1 MAQFQVSDELH
12 HGPFDSESAPS
23 DNTLDKFKKLVRKAI
38 FLLPDESAYF
48 NAIPDDK
55 WRKIFEV
62 NFNGN
67 FAYASRVI
75 LKKFRDIKSTDMPR
89 VESEKSKIHNL
100 EKASKMLNSALEK
113 GEPVFFITDIDNDG
127 SFSQAIIHEFLK
139 ADPTAA
145 KTAHV
150 EYTQTVNGNAARGF
164 TVDHLDK
171 LVQMKGVDTDAPFL
185 VVTADNG
192 INSRDEQVKIQA
204 RFPTCKLI
212 VTDHHLPDPG
222 MVIKEDPN
230 TLIFN
235 PHYEPS
241 DFYKKFNISGAA
253 TVGVLL
259 RRVLDKRL
267 SETQL
272 KTVEKNLENI
282 TTLSRVA
289 NLLDYVHTD
298 PMDKPEKDYVVTK
311 FLQLQGLMNVNNSL
325 SKIILDGIPEHVI
338 SQLKTQIPDLDD
350 SKIRTEAENIET
362 KNYVARILLKIHA
375 QHKNSDLPAAEF
387 GRILVAEMARPEN
400 FEGLELE
407 VNRNFIEQLRPPI
420 FSLSVDE
427 EKSAFMEKVC
437 AAMVDCYES
446 IRDSEKKIAEE
457 LRKGQAM
464 QRESLPNSAI
474 VHADPGIVKTFN
486 RKLLGKIYND
496 ENPGFLAIMDSGGPA
511 KWSGSMRSMYDIS
524 DILTAQDR
532 SNLEFELGVR
542 IHTPGHERAAGF
554 IIESHN
560 PDTDPVTQEKVQK
573 INQFIDSKISA
584 LRAADSAN
592 GDTHLLTDL
601 SAIGLIDRINQVIRG
616 SISNFERIVPLLKL
630 TPDTIW
636 TESYSTQQ
644 FTMADIAKEKKF
656 GYISINTD
664 FHGGTVIVPVEL
676 IRRIVHN
683 NYQDYLSINY
693 LDGGVFMAE
702 RVVSPNQA
710 PVVKD
715 LRGAN
720 AKAALIDEV
729 FSKDFKTSNVVS
741 LTRDQIKDNPFFK
754 YNDFGKSDFNL
765 FERMVIGII
774 DSTRLKGEPI
784 DTLAVFDVEANGFG
798 NGKLMNFGSMNYSIN
813 PLVSQTASVE
823 DFQARL
829 FQNQRGR
836 EFLLTPE
843 QVEALVPVKAEDKPT
858 LPLERRKMLL
868 MKRFAAPGSNL
879 TYDVYFD
886 YPDSAREDTTT
897 PGLGPIAYVN
907 NHTIING
914 SVVYNREIRAEML
927 AYLIKDDDFKVPQE
941 MTNLTGITQ
950 AHLDKHGIKTHLV
963 DASIA
968 EYYKGKKVLFGA
980 HNTPYD
986 ARILRANT
994 PRTYEVL
1001 LNNGIYDSALFCK
1014 EDKLAYDDVK
1024 VTSFHGINGIPNN
1037 VHFYDNPQSD
1047 FSLTDFLADE
1057 TRDGYYPDRTGNYL
1071 LGRENGEYYF
1081 VDKIKHEIIK
1091 LNLQE
1096 QAKNETDALKANAHV
1111 SPSSEPTEFD
1121 DLSGSCPIGMLISH
1135 QRPDQ
1140 SIPNISVKYS
1150 VEKLSEQWMTHAL
1163 LLSEEPFDI
1172 AHVDLSDPQFEA
1184 LHPFKSQLIFF
1195 QDNYLFDASAQSNID
1210 HFCAAAFM
1218 GVDNAPSKADLEA
1231 FVKVFL
1237 NKNKDIQQ
1245 KFTDSW
1251 MYKSVLGV
1259 MEPKSNADLNN
1270 DNDSLI
1276 HFQTQVPKLKI
1287 REIFREAVLFKAKYG
1302 VDHILQ
1308 HEAHVNGP
1316 WQDDHKGDVAF
1327 EDKLTLALL
1336 ARRMYNPYSRD
1347 ISAAIDRFGVAARK
1361 AKLAFDLSHNLSDGS
1376 AHDSYSYR
1384 QGLLYKRASISS
1396 MIAGIQAKE
1405 AKLADEN
1412 AVHVIKLKLET
1423 DLLPDETSVNAIVRK
1438 GVSLSRDDIMRDAKM
1453 LDFIILNEQTRSSLD
1468 NILDQKSRSEVQMI
1482 LEANDKISLKYKKH
1496 LSEHYR
1502 FIDISRRDVQLKKLL
1517 STCLDIIDENPPKR
1531 MPKPETFCDLSAHD
1545 FDIIERI
1552 MMNQAGLTPAGR
1564 VDQGNVDAAK
1574 GLLEIIREKRVPSK
1588 LEAALARDESDG
1600 FKTFQTTRDPNFLE
1614 HVEIS
1619 RRDPIHT
1626 LLFKH
1631 PHLRMA
1637 NALIDENI
1645 KQATAYSLPDESI
1658 APKPKRS
1665 RKIA

>member
-1 MAQFQVSDELH
+1 MANFQASDELN
-12 HGPFDSESAPS
+12 HGPFDSESGPS

-38 FLLPDESAYF
+38 FLSPDESTYF
-48 NAIPDDK
+48 TAIPDEK

-67 FAYASRVI
+67 YAYASRVI

-89 VESEKSKIHNL
+89 VEAEKGKIHNL
-100 EKASKMLNSALEK
+100 EKASKMLNAAIDS

-139 ADPTAA
+139 ADPSAA
-145 KTAHV
+145 KNSHV

-222 MVIKEDPN
+222 MVVKEDAN

-235 PHYEPS
+235 PHYKPS
-241 DFYKKFNISGAA
+241 EFYEKFNISGAA

-267 SETQL
+267 SADQL
-272 KTVEKNLENI
+272 EKTEKNLENI

-325 SKIILDGIPEHVI
+325 CKIILDGIPETVI
-338 SQLKTQIPDLDD
+338 SQLKIQIPDLDD
-350 SKIRTEAENIET
+350 AKIRAEAENIET

-375 QHKNSDLPAAEF
+375 QHKNADLPAAEF
-387 GRILVAEMARPEN
+387 GRILVSEMARPEN
-400 FEGLELE
+400 FDDIELE

-446 IRDSEKKIAEE
+446 IRDSEKKIAEQ

-474 VHADPGIVKTFN
+474 VHADPAIVKTFN
-486 RKLLGKIYND
+486 RKLLGKVYND
-496 ENPGFLAIMDSGGPA
+496 ENPGFLAIMDSGGRA

-524 DILTAQDR
+524 EILTAQDR

-560 PDTDPVTQEKVQK
+560 PETDPVTQDKIQK
-573 INQFIDSKISA
+573 INEFIDSKIAA
-584 LRAADSAN
+584 LRAADSVN

-636 TESYSTQQ
+636 TESYSTKQ
-644 FTMADIAKEKKF
+644 FTMADIAKAKKF

-676 IRRIVHN
+676 IRRVVQN
-683 NYQDYLSINY
+683 NYQDYLAINY
-693 LDGGVFMAE
+693 MDGGVFMAE
-702 RVVSPNQA
+702 RVVSPAQA

-729 FSKDFKTSNVVS
+729 FSKDFKTGHVVS
-741 LTRDQIKDNPFFK
+741 LNRDQIKDNPFFK

-774 DSTRLKGEPI
+774 DSTRVKGDPI

-798 NGKLMNFGSMNYSIN
+798 NGKLMNFGAMNYSID
-813 PLVSQTASVE
+813 PLVSKTATVA
-823 DFQARL
+823 DFQERL

-843 QVEALVPVKAEDKPT
+843 QMGALIPVKAEDKPNM
-858 LPLERRKMLL
+858 PLERRKMLL
-868 MKRFAAPGSNL
+868 MKRFAAPGANL
-879 TYDVYFD
+879 TYDVYYD
-886 YPDSAREDTTT
+886 YPDSARDDKAT

-907 NHTIING
+907 NHAVING
-914 SVVYNREIRAEML
+914 SVVYNREIRAEMI

-950 AHLDKHGIKTHLV
+950 AHLDKHGIITQV
-963 DASIA
+963 ADAGLA
-968 EYYKGKKVLFGA
+968 DYYKGKKVLFGA

-1037 VHFYDNPQSD
+1037 VHFYDNPHSD

-1071 LGRENGEYYF
+1071 LGREHGEYYF

-1096 QAKNETDALKANAHV
+1096 QAKNE
-1111 SPSSEPTEFD
+1111 SEMAKSASAPQA
-1121 DLSGSCPIGMLISH
+1121 DLSAEPDELAGSTAIGMLISH

-1172 AHVDLSDPQFEA
+1172 AHVDLADPQFEA
-1184 LHPFKSQLIFF
+1184 LRPFKSQLIFF
-1195 QDNYLFDASAQSNID
+1195 QDNYLFDASPESNID
-1210 HFCAAAFM
+1210 HFCAAAFI
-1218 GVDNAPSKADLEA
+1218 GVKDAPAKEDLES
-1231 FVKVFL
+1231 FLKVFL
-1237 NKNKDIQQ
+1237 DKNKDIQQ

-1287 REIFREAVLFKAKYG
+1287 REIFREAVRFKAKYG

-1308 HEAHVNGP
+1308 HEGHVNGP
-1316 WQDDHKGDVAF
+1316 WEGDHKGDVAF

-1361 AKLAFDLSHNLSDGS
+1361 AKLAFDLSHNLSDGA

-1384 QGLLYKRASISS
+1384 QGLLYKRAATSS
-1396 MIAGIQAKE
+1396 MISGIQVKE

-1423 DLLPDETSVNAIVRK
+1423 DLLPDETSVSAIVRK
-1438 GVSLSRDDIMRDAKM
+1438 GVSLSREDIMRDAKM
-1453 LDFIILNEQTRSSLD
+1453 LDFIILNEQTRSSID
-1468 NILDQKSRSEVQMI
+1468 NVDDQKSREEVQML
-1482 LEANDKISLKYKKH
+1482 LEANDKISLKYKEE
-1496 LSEHYR
+1496 LSERYR
-1502 FIDISRRDVQLKKLL
+1502 FVEISRRDLQLKKLL
-1517 STCLDIIDENPPKR
+1517 STCLDIIEGNPPKR
-1531 MPKPETFCDLSAHD
+1531 MPKPETVCDLSALD
-1545 FDIIERI
+1545 LDIIERI
-1552 MMNQAGLTPAGR
+1552 MMNQAGMSPSGL
-1564 VDQGNVDAAK
+1564 VDQGNLDAAK
-1574 GLLEIIREKRVPSK
+1574 GLLEIIREKRAPSK

-1614 HVEIS
+1614 RVEIS

-1631 PHLRMA
+1631 PQLRMA
-1637 NALIDENI
+1637 NALLDERI
-1645 KQATAYSLPDESI
+1645 KQAKADAQPESSNLS
-1658 APKPKRS
+1658 KPKRA